1 MTRQPTC
8 PCFHVAPI
16 DRNPAWISFPAMLA
30 SRRAAVLFAILAMT
44 LRGLLP
50 AGWMP
55 NPDGMR
61 ETALII
67 CDMDTPSAMAH
78 VRHEGMSGMDMTGPA
93 PASHHK
99 HADDGHSQPCPFAAA
114 PHVATPSLVAVL
126 ALPPLTVSFAHPRDV
141 QGSRIAD
148 AIYTPQSPRA
158 PPILA

>member
-1 MTRQPTC
+1 
-8 PCFHVAPI
+8 
-16 DRNPAWISFPAMLA
+16 MLA
-30 SRRAAVLFAILAMT
+30 SRRAAVLLAILAMT

-67 CDMDTPSAMAH
+67 CDMDAPPGVTMAH
-78 VRHEGMSGMDMTGPA
+78 MDHGGMPGMEMAGAHAASGAA
-93 PASHHK
+93 PMHKHADAHK

-114 PHVATPSLVAVL
+114 PHFATPSAVALLSLPAL
-126 ALPPLTVSFAHPRDV
+126 AVQFAHPRAPEDSHV
-141 QGSRIAD
+141 TAAGYA
-148 AIYTPQSPRA
+148 PQSPRA

>member
-78 VRHEGMSGMDMTGPA
+78 VRHEGMSGMAM
-93 PASHHK
+93 PASAPMHK
-99 HADDGHSQPCPFAAA
+99 HADDGHPQPCPFAAA
-114 PHVATPSLVAVL
+114 PHLATPSAVALLSLPSL
-126 ALPPLTVSFAHPRDV
+126 AVQFAHPRAPR
-141 QGSRIAD
+141 QSHAAGAG
-148 AIYTPQSPRA
+148 YTPQSPRA